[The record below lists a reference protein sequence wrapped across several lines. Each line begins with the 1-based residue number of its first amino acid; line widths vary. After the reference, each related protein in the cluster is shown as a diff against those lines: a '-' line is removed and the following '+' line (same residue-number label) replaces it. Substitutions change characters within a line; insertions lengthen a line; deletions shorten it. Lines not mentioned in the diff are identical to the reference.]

1 MIMLPWYTAYII
13 VGLEWRNTCMHFYA
27 LDIAFFA
34 ISYIAKWRVCL
45 YPTMQ
50 QETKKIQSKRAVCP
64 ELEKRNFNVDWG
76 VVAGR
81 EKKDEKDVGILWH

>member
-1 MIMLPWYTAYII
+1 
-13 VGLEWRNTCMHFYA
+13 MHFYA
-27 LDIAFFA
+27 LDIVFFA